1 MRVDL
6 FIYLFIYFVCV
17 CGGGGGLSVC
27 VASLNSLAF
36 IEYKTNIFYDMNSGR
51 TFLSCMLVNKTVPC
65 VN

>member
-1 MRVDL
+1 M
-6 FIYLFIYFVCV
+6 CV
-17 CGGGGGLSVC
+17 CGGGGLSVC
-27 VASLNSLAF
+27 VASLNSLAFSLTKIFLF